1 MPFREGESYD
11 SPFFCASF
19 RVVVAEEICGNGA
32 LKPSTCIQAQ
42 LRKLVKSAFVD
53 YLDFRITKLDR
64 ALRFKLLEHLV
75 DGLPRQCEHHRE
87 IFLRHVDDTSHG

>member
-1 MPFREGESYD
+1 MTRL
-11 SPFFCASF
+11 FFCASF

-53 YLDFRITKLDR
+53 YLNFRIT
-64 ALRFKLLEHLV
+64 
-75 DGLPRQCEHHRE
+75 
-87 IFLRHVDDTSHG
+87 